1 MGFIRTLLM
10 KLGLVKTKVGL
21 LIVGL
26 SNSGKSTIVARLT
39 KEPLEDVAPT
49 VGFAVETTK
58 MEGLSVTMFD
68 MSGNQKYFT
77 LWQHYYKDTTA
88 IMFVLDAADPHRFVE
103 ANAVLQELLKAEQLK
118 RVPLLFMCNKMDL
131 VSAAQ
136 PAAVA
141 AALHLPASSARAF
154 QLQACSAM
162 QGSGIKEGMQ
172 WLLEQV

>member
-1 MGFIRTLLM
+1 
-10 KLGLVKTKVGL
+10 
-21 LIVGL
+21 
-26 SNSGKSTIVARLT
+26 
-39 KEPLEDVAPT
+39 
-49 VGFAVETTK
+49 